1 MAQRLIPI
9 QNKLEEIKEQ
19 GKRLRRRQEKLKD
32 DRDFLVD
39 MMLTK
44 PYAEMAAHRRL
55 LAEWEAEIEK
65 LEQSLRFLRE
75 EYQKYHQVLNSKI
88 K

>member
-1 MAQRLIPI
+1 MARRLIPI
-9 QNKLEEIKEQ
+9 QNKLEEITEQ
-19 GKRLRRRQEKLKD
+19 GKRIRRRQEKLKD

-44 PYAEMAAHRRL
+44 PYKDMAAHRRL
-55 LAEWEAEIEK
+55 LSEWEAEIDA
-65 LEQSLRFLRE
+65 LERDLQYLRN
-75 EYQKYHQVLNSKI
+75 EYAKYNQVLTHKT